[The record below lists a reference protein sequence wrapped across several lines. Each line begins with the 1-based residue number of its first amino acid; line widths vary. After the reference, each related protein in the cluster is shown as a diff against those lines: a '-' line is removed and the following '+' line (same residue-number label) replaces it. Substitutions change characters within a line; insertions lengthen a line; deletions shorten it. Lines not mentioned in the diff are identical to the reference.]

1 LHRLGGSILAVAALG
16 AIFLFTLGEYVLPFA
31 EQRQMRFRNIIYGR
45 PPDYGLGSPAERN
58 WHYSADGRIWHREE
72 GGPEKGILVFPSVF
86 EFDRN
91 FDLVRR
97 SAGKRADWN
106 GQGWIFRQGWE
117 RTFGGPTETSYRTF
131 LEETLSGDPPSSFA
145 RERRTPEQ
153 MRWRELS
160 RYVRRLRASGYPTGA
175 LETALQS
182 KFATPLMIPFLA
194 LLAIPFA
201 FRVGRRGALAGI
213 GVGLALGMAFLI
225 ATEFFH
231 KLGDVGVLPPPL
243 AAFSPDILSGTAAAY
258 LLLPLT
264 T

>member
-1 LHRLGGSILAVAALG
+1 MASLG

-45 PPDYGLGSPAERN
+45 PANYGLGSPAERN

-72 GGPEKGILVFPSVF
+72 GTQETDTLILPSIY

-97 SAGKRADWN
+97 SAAKRAQWN
-106 GQGWIFRQGWE
+106 GQSWVFREGWE

-131 LEETLSGDPPSSFA
+131 LEESVAGDAPSSFA

-160 RYVRRLRASGYPTGA
+160 RYVQRLRASGYPTGA
-175 LETALQS
+175 LETALQG
-182 KFATPLMIPFLA
+182 KFATPLMIPLLA

-243 AAFSPDILSGTAAAY
+243 AAFSPDILSATAAAY
-258 LLLPLT
+258 LLLRLRT
-264 T
+264 